1 MLSILLM
8 FSPEM
13 NISVTADPWGSGLS
27 GLDLPGTVCNIS
39 VKAVE
44 STETLLDGR
53 PATSPA
59 RGKEN
64 IKKHKL
70 ENENIATGGSEY
82 LKSSTEIEK
91 PVFL

>member
-13 NISVTADPWGSGLS
+13 NISVTAEPWGSGLS
-27 GLDLPGTVCNIS
+27 GLDLSGTVCNIS

-64 IKKHKL
+64 IKKHNQTGKREHSNRRITVL
-70 ENENIATGGSEY
+70 EEFN
-82 LKSSTEIEK
+82 
-91 PVFL
+91 